1 MIPVSKLSRGNGAST
16 EATGPGHLSAAC
28 RPFTDA
34 VTQFEVEAGDVRRP
48 IAELD
53 RRYPGFGDHITR
65 RMAIAIDGEIHQDAD
80 GAPLGAAS
88 EVYLI
93 PRIGGG

>member
-1 MIPVSKLSRGNGAST
+1 MPHVVAAGSGFRQYTDGAA
-16 EATGPGHLSAAC
+16 E
-28 RPFTDA
+28 FD
-34 VTQFEVEAGDVRRP
+34 VEAATVRRL

-53 RRYPGFGDHITR
+53 RRFPGFGAHVSR

-80 GAPLGAAS
+80 DAPLTADS

>member
-1 MIPVSKLSRGNGAST
+1 MPRVVVVGGDCARFTGG
-16 EATGPGHLSAAC
+16 EAA
-28 RPFTDA
+28 FEVQA
-34 VTQFEVEAGDVRRP
+34 VTVRRL

-53 RRYPGFGDHITR
+53 ARYPGFGAYIDK
-65 RMAIAIDGEIHQDAD
+65 RMAISIDGEIHQDA
-80 GAPLGAAS
+80 GAVALTPNS

>member
-1 MIPVSKLSRGNGAST
+1 MAHVVAACST
-16 EATGPGHLSAAC
+16 C
-28 RPFTDA
+28 RPFTGGT
-34 VTQFEVEAGDVRRP
+34 TQFEVEAPNVRRL

-80 GAPLGAAS
+80 AAPLAPDS

>member
-1 MIPVSKLSRGNGAST
+1 MPRVV
-16 EATGPGHLSAAC
+16 AAC
-28 RPFTDA
+28 STCRDFTGD
-34 VTQFEVEAGDVRRP
+34 VTEFEVAGDTVRRV

-53 RRYPGFGDHITR
+53 RRYPGFGEHIER
-65 RMAIAIDGEIHQDAD
+65 RMAIAIDGEIHQDALFE
-80 GAPLGAAS
+80 PLTPNS

>member
-1 MIPVSKLSRGNGAST
+1 MPHVVTACADCRQFTGGT
-16 EATGPGHLSAAC
+16 TDFDVQATS
-28 RPFTDA
+28 
-34 VTQFEVEAGDVRRP
+34 VRHM

-53 RRYPGFGDHITR
+53 ARYPGLGDHIER
-65 RMAIAIDGEIHQDAD
+65 RMAIAIDGEIFQDAHA
-80 GAPLGAAS
+80 APLEPDS

>member
-1 MIPVSKLSRGNGAST
+1 VPHVVAAGVEYRQYTNGLS
-16 EATGPGHLSAAC
+16 E
-28 RPFTDA
+28 FDVEA
-34 VTQFEVEAGDVRRP
+34 VTVRRL

-53 RRYPGFGDHITR
+53 RRYPGFGAHVSR

-80 GAPLGAAS
+80 DAPLKADS

>member
-1 MIPVSKLSRGNGAST
+1 VVTACADCRRF
-16 EATGPGHLSAAC
+16 TGGETA
-28 RPFTDA
+28 
-34 VTQFEVEAGDVRRP
+34 FEVEATSVRRM

-53 RRYPGFGDHITR
+53 ARYPGLGDHIER
-65 RMAIAIDGEIHQDAD
+65 RMAIAIDGEIFQDAHA
-80 GAPLGAAS
+80 APLRPDS

>member
-1 MIPVSKLSRGNGAST
+1 MVHVVTADSSAHRFTGGAT
-16 EATGPGHLSAAC
+16 T
-28 RPFTDA
+28 FD
-34 VTQFEVEAGDVRRP
+34 VEAPTVGKV

-53 RRYPGFGDHITR
+53 RRFPGFGDHIHR

-80 GAPLGAAS
+80 LVAVAATS
-88 EVYLI
+88 ELYLI